1 MSVPTSK
8 HWRMEVEW
16 VDSTLTHQE
25 GWVTIT
31 SALARRKRRDAV
43 RCLSVG
49 FVLADDDAGIVLAAT
64 VHGNEV
70 AGITH
75 IPTGAIVGRKRLR
88 PGEDA

>member
-1 MSVPTSK
+1 MTVPTRN

-25 GWVTIT
+25 GWVPVRTV
-31 SALARRKRRDAV
+31 LARRARRDAT

-49 FVLADDDAGIVLAAT
+49 FVLADDDAGMVLAAT

-70 AGITH
+70 AGVTH
-75 IPTGAIVGRKRLR
+75 IPRGAILTAKRMR
-88 PGEDA
+88 PDPR

>member
-1 MSVPTSK
+1 MTVPNSK

-16 VDSTLTHQE
+16 VDSTLTHQD
-25 GWVTIT
+25 GWVPIATVL
-31 SALARRKRRDAV
+31 SRRKRRDAV

-75 IPTGAIVGRKRLR
+75 IPIGAITRRKRLR
-88 PGEDA
+88 

>member
-1 MSVPTSK
+1 
-8 HWRMEVEW
+8 MEVEW

-25 GWVTIT
+25 GWLTM
-31 SALARRKRRDAV
+31 SAVLSRRKRRDAV

-49 FVLADDDAGIVLAAT
+49 FVLADDEAGIVLAAT

-75 IPTGAIVGRKRLR
+75 IPSGAIVSRKRLATN
-88 PGEDA
+88 PDSSINGGTE